1 VESFSKKV
9 SGHVAEEEYRRFWKK
24 WLPNNRLEREKL
36 EGKILEE
43 GDT

>member
-24 WLPNNRLEREKL
+24 NDYQITDWSVKN
-36 EGKILEE
+36 
-43 GDT
+43 